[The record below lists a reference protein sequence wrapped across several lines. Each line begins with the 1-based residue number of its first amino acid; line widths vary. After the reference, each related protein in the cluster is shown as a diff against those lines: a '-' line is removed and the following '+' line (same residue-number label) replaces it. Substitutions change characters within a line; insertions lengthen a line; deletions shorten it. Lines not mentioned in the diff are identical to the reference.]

1 MRHFKG
7 MYFCHT
13 PIADPE
19 GSYDCSHIISIDR
32 IPEDC
37 PVEKMFKM
45 AMTGTKEWNNC
56 CKEVRMKNEKRF
68 DYVSATL
75 KDEVVEWLN
84 ENVRDSISKLR
95 QDMPQGWMIYDP
107 YLVEQA
113 GHVDVFFFRQSDA
126 MAFKL
131 RWS

>member
-1 MRHFKG
+1 MEYYNG
-7 MYFCHT
+7 IYFCHT
-13 PIADPE
+13 PIVDPDN
-19 GSYDCSHIISIDR
+19 SYDCSHIITIHR

-37 PVEKMFKM
+37 PAEKIFKVAM
-45 AMTGTKEWNNC
+45 AGTAEWNSC
-56 CKEVRMKNEKRF
+56 VKEVRIEKDVGF

-75 KDEVVEWLN
+75 NNEVVEWLN

-107 YLVEQA
+107 CKVEQV
-113 GHVDVFFFRQSDA
+113 GEVSIFFFRKSDA

-131 RWS
+131 RWA

>member
-7 MYFCHT
+7 IYFCHT
-13 PIADPE
+13 PIVDPK
-19 GSYDCSHIISIDR
+19 GSYDCNHIISIDR
-32 IPEDC
+32 IPEGC

-45 AMTGTKEWNNC
+45 AVNGTQEWNNC
-56 CKEVRMKNEKRF
+56 VKEIRIKKDEGF

-75 KDEVVEWLN
+75 NDEVVEWLD
-84 ENVRDSISKLR
+84 ENVRPSTSKLR

-107 YLVEQA
+107 CKVEQA
-113 GHVDVFFFRQSDA
+113 GHVDVFFFRLSDA